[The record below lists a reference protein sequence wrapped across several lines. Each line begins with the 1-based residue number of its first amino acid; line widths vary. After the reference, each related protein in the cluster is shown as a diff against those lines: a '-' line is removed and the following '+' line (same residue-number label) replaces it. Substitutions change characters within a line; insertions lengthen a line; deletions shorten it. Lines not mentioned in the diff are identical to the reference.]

1 MRSTSFFIPLFCA
14 SFCCA
19 QPANQSGI
27 AHVAFRV
34 ASLEAS
40 RAFYNKLGFDQFF
53 EMKQGDRTTEAF
65 LKINDHQFIELY
77 PRTDPAQPI
86 GLMHVCYESSNLDS
100 LHAEYV
106 KRGLTVSDVRKAGAG
121 NMLMTMKDPEGQTI
135 EYTQYMSG
143 SRHFEDRGKHLG
155 AQRVGNVM
163 VGATS
168 PARDAAAIRTFYVEK
183 LGFTEIGP
191 GIPARLRMPGDSGQE
206 VDIAAA
212 GPEVKPGIRF
222 GVANIKHTAGI
233 LASLGLAARATPP
246 NNPALLTVAD
256 PDGAMISFV
265 KAVLPDSA
273 AQL

>member
-1 MRSTSFFIPLFCA
+1 MI
-14 SFCCA
+14 
-19 QPANQSGI
+19 
-27 AHVAFRV
+27 
-34 ASLEAS
+34 
-40 RAFYNKLGFDQFF
+40 
-53 EMKQGDRTTEAF
+53 
-65 LKINDHQFIELY
+65 
-77 PRTDPAQPI
+77 
-86 GLMHVCYESSNLDS
+86 
-100 LHAEYV
+100 
-106 KRGLTVSDVRKAGAG
+106 KRCRFT
-121 NMLMTMKDPEGQTI
+121 
-135 EYTQYMSG
+135 SG
-143 SRHFEDRGKHLG
+143 SS
-155 AQRVGNVM
+155 GNNF
-163 VGATS
+163 
-168 PARDAAAIRTFYVEK
+168 RAAAIRTFYLEK
-183 LGFTEIGP
+183 LGFTEINH